1 MTQEIERRVFA
12 FVNTVANRCTT
23 CFRRAEENCRNCL
36 SMWANSVLTDIEACR
51 DGKPQGI
58 DYSYGER
65 CRKILMILTRER
77 RELQSK
83 EIDLSG
89 TCSPQLKQWTLNRL
103 VRRGLI
109 GRRLVYRT
117 RSGYC
122 VYSYFLANG
131 KKQETK
137 K

>member
-1 MTQEIERRVFA
+1 MTQETEKRVIA
-12 FVNTVANRCTT
+12 FVNTVAGQCTS
-23 CFRRAEENCRNCL
+23 CFRRAEANCRNCL
-36 SMWANSVLTDIEACR
+36 SMWANSVLTDIEAER

-58 DYSYGER
+58 DYSYGAR

-77 RELQSK
+77 RELTSK
-83 EIDLSG
+83 EIQLDGL
-89 TCSPQLKQWTLNRL
+89 CSPQLKLWTLNRL

-109 GRRLVYRT
+109 GRRLVHKT

-122 VYSYFLANG
+122 VYSYFL
-131 KKQETK
+131 KREKQETK

>member
-1 MTQEIERRVFA
+1 MTQEVEKRVIA
-12 FVNTVANRCTT
+12 FVGTVARRCTT
-23 CFRRAEENCRNCL
+23 CLRRSEANCRNCL
-36 SMWANSVLTDIEACR
+36 SMWANSVLTDIEAGR
-51 DGKPQGI
+51 DGQPQGI

-83 EIDLSG
+83 EIDLG
-89 TCSPQLKQWTLNRL
+89 GVCSPQLKLWTLNRL
-103 VRRGLI
+103 MRRGLI

-122 VYSYFLANG
+122 VYSYFL
-131 KKQETK
+131 KREKQETK